1 MGFSVEDLLLVMIKG
16 RDPDLLTYSPAVD
29 GQVRVAIWLV
39 SASVGDRS
47 GGTSR
52 PTLAAFVLL
61 SVKRNVCRYKCKH
74 TDEVAYE
81 SLLAESLKYPRD

>member
-1 MGFSVEDLLLVMIKG
+1 
-16 RDPDLLTYSPAVD
+16 
-29 GQVRVAIWLV
+29 
-39 SASVGDRS
+39 
-47 GGTSR
+47 
-52 PTLAAFVLL
+52 VLL